1 MNSTPQT
8 ENAGSERPE
17 QENNQ
22 LTPEQALSNLY
33 LASKMAP
40 LTANDHE
47 VLKKS
52 AVLLQE
58 FINGQTVDSNLPVR

>member
-1 MNSTPQT
+1 MSDTPT
-8 ENAGSERPE
+8 TKNKDSKAPE
-17 QENNQ
+17 QGEI
-22 LTPEQALSNLY
+22 TPIQALNNLY
-33 LASKMAP
+33 MASKMAP

>member
-40 LTANDHE
+40 LTANDHD
-47 VLKKS
+47 VLKNS
-52 AVLLQE
+52 AIVLQNIITKE
-58 FINGQTVDSNLPVR
+58 KND